1 MTDTP
6 TSPVPSATD
15 SAIFL
20 RAQYIKDMSF
30 ENPRAPASIFS
41 LREAPSM
48 DVSVNL
54 SAQRMDERMFELSMQ
69 IACRAVADK
78 TTVFLCDLVYSGVI
92 ELQNIPEEDMEQTLF
107 VQAAYLLFPYARR
120 VVSDLTRDGG
130 FPPLQLDPMD
140 FNSMFHARK
149 SASRPMTDAPT
160 AA

>member
-6 TSPVPSATD
+6 ASPVPAATD

-30 ENPRAPASIFS
+30 ENPRAPASIFGI
-41 LREAPSM
+41 ATPPTM

-54 SAQRMDERMFELSMQ
+54 SAQRMDEKMFELSIQ
-69 IACRAVADK
+69 IASRAVVDK
-78 TTVFLCDLVYSGVI
+78 TTLFLCDLVYSGVI
-92 ELQNIPEEDMEQTLF
+92 ELQNIAEEEIEKTLF
-107 VQAAYLLFPYARR
+107 VQGAYLLFPYARR
-120 VVSDLTRDGG
+120 VISDLTRDGG

-140 FNSMFHARK
+140 FNYMYHTRS
-149 SASRPMTDAPT
+149 SSRPMTDAPS